1 MTFSDFFDRLGNL
14 DWLAVLVG
22 AIVFM
27 VLGALWFGP
36 LFGKQWSA
44 GTGKPRM
51 SGIPQA
57 NKLVGTF
64 AYSFVVSAGVN
75 YFGVLDDIEH
85 AVVSAIL
92 LGVFM
97 IGAAAYAA
105 VVWMDEKVGVWI
117 INVGFWFVGIAVV
130 NFVQGLL
137 A

>member
-64 AYSFVVSAGVN
+64 AYSFVVSA
-75 YFGVLDDIEH
+75 
-85 AVVSAIL
+85 IL